1 MAEPWIRVHAN
12 LANKP
17 IAHRAS
23 VALGVRR
30 ATAIGHLVLFWGNVS
45 QHAANGAVAHYDD
58 ALLESWAMWEGKRGV
73 FAKFLR
79 EQHFDAEGR
88 VREWDDYA
96 GALEHRRAVNRQ
108 HQQSYRER
116 QRQQREGLR
125 GDDVSLTKP
134 LRNNPTI
141 RDDTRRDE
149 VLTTTASRSRKKP
162 RDAGH
167 VDNWVATFGDWWNT
181 HVGAVAHGQVGRT
194 LKPIHATHGLDKL
207 MAGAAVYADPVEGPR
222 RKTFADFAATCAAW
236 IDLAQQP
243 AFDADGN
250 ETERTK
256 RIVRGVA

>member
-23 VALGVRR
+23 AALGVRR

-79 EQHFDAEGR
+79 EHHFDAEGR

-108 HQQSYRER
+108 HQQTYRER
-116 QRQQREGLR
+116 QRQQREELR
-125 GDDVSLTKP
+125 GPDVSLTKP

-149 VLTTTASRSRKKP
+149 VLTTTASTSRAKKP
-162 RDAGH
+162 RSD
-167 VDNWVATFGDWWNT
+167 VVKDNWVTELHVWWTANIGS
-181 HVGAVAHGQVGRT
+181 VAPALLGAKIKPLLTRFTVDQVQ
-194 LKPIHATHGLDKL
+194 AAAKL
-207 MAGAAVYADPVEGPR
+207 YFSPDEGPR
-222 RKTFADFAATCAAW
+222 FKSVPDFATNFAEWHRLASMPAT
-236 IDLAQQP
+236 DAQGQL
-243 AFDADGN
+243 
-250 ETERTK
+250 TERGR
-256 RIVRGVA
+256 RIMGAA